1 MERSAVEAPMS
12 SSYEDSRYLARTLAA
27 TLLDLGPRQRS
38 EVLAYLED
46 ELERLS
52 IPMTLGGA
60 PIPATAEEPRDRNG

>member
-1 MERSAVEAPMS
+1 MS

-52 IPMTLGGA
+52 IPLTLGNARRGGA
-60 PIPATAEEPRDRNG
+60 SIPAAAEEPRDRNG